1 MDDNNFS
8 LQQEDKEKIKI
19 SVQLHSPIEITT
31 YTLPKN
37 MEIYI
42 QEVLSEFLIQCHQE
56 HMTEYLKF
64 CVGELLSNSKKANT
78 KRIYFQEKGLDIN
91 KEIDY
96 NEGMVFFKEDTL
108 NNINHYLEEQ
118 KKAGLYV
125 KLLLHVDENFVNIEI
140 RNNVLLTKH
149 EEQRI
154 RDKIDTAQQFDSMED
169 VFTRVL
175 DQTEG
180 AGLGI
185 IIIILMLQKI
195 GLSKQNY
202 KVFCTDTETVT
213 RIELPL
219 NDKYI
224 EYMDIISDDFVK
236 TQNAIPVLKNNL
248 SAINKILNS
257 QNPTTA
263 DLVDLFSKDAT
274 LSFILLKD
282 VVAAKKHCCSLID
295 AIEEQGIE
303 KLKCLFA
310 ENNPQ
315 IRVIE
320 NGDSFEKNLQH
331 CYKVAFFAYNL
342 AKNFSPKKAVT
353 PDLIFIYALL
363 HDIECVFVS
372 AMDDEQKKIINENCQ
387 NNDIPEEVL
396 NLFYDGSYHCNAG
409 CLLSSKWGYPDCI
422 TQVIKYHNVP
432 ERAPEDIKEIV
443 NYVYLADIIQYY
455 DEKKIAFYQL
465 NKKVLDSFGI
475 NTEAKFNYIISQIKS
490 VY

>member
-8 LQQEDKEKIKI
+8 LQPEDKEKIEI

-42 QEVLSEFLIQCHQE
+42 QEVLAEFLKQCHQE

-78 KRIYFQEKGLDIN
+78 KRIYFLEKGLDIN

-125 KLLLHVDENFVNIEI
+125 KLVLQVDEDFVNIEI
-140 RNNVLLTKH
+140 RNNVVLTNH

-154 RDKIDTAQQFDSMED
+154 KEKIDIAQQFDSMED

-219 NDKYI
+219 NEKYI
-224 EYMDIISDDFVK
+224 GYMDYISEDFVK
-236 TQNAIPVLKNNL
+236 NQNAVPVLKNNL
-248 SAINKILNS
+248 TELNKILNS
-257 QNPTTA
+257 QNPTTEQ
-263 DLVDLFSKDAT
+263 LVDLFSKDTT
-274 LSFILLKD
+274 LSFLLLKD
-282 VVAAKKHCCSLID
+282 VVAVKKHCCSLID

-310 ENNPQ
+310 EDNPQLKIVENNP
-315 IRVIE
+315 
-320 NGDSFEKNLQH
+320 SLEKIWQH

-342 AKNFSPKKAVT
+342 AKNFSPKKAIT
-353 PDLIFIYALL
+353 PDLIFIYALF
-363 HDIECVFVS
+363 HDIEYIFVS
-372 AMDDEQKKIINENCQ
+372 SMDDEQKNAISEDCQ
-387 NNDIPEEVL
+387 NNDIPEDVL
-396 NLFYDGSYHCNAG
+396 DIFYEGDYHCNTG
-409 CLLSSKWGYPDCI
+409 CALSSKWGYPDCM

-432 ERAPEDIKEIV
+432 ERAPEEIKEIV

-455 DEKKIAFYQL
+455 DEKKIEFYQL
-465 NKKVLDSFGI
+465 DKKVLGSFGI
-475 NTEAKFNYIISQIKS
+475 NSESKLNFIISQIKS